1 GETIAATAHPLV
13 SGVPVAS
20 VDMQDI
26 PQARDMHK
34 AAQFMDAM
42 ELVCGSMSAQGSLRK
57 RDTEGA
63 DSQRSVP
70 ATTVASDAPTRPA
83 TVGSC
88 RQGPCP
94 PVRAG
99 HVTRRADS
107 DHRSLRLRMDRPA
120 RALRGRLRAADGR
133 PPRTP
138 PRRRPELRYRCPPPR
153 SAGLGS

>member
-1 GETIAATAHPLV
+1 
-13 SGVPVAS
+13 
-20 VDMQDI
+20 MQDI

-83 TVGSC
+83 TVGS
-88 RQGPCP
+88 
-94 PVRAG
+94 
-99 HVTRRADS
+99 
-107 DHRSLRLRMDRPA
+107 
-120 RALRGRLRAADGR
+120 
-133 PPRTP
+133 
-138 PRRRPELRYRCPPPR
+138 
-153 SAGLGS
+153 